1 MNAGI
6 RYKVSRAYYTRID
19 IEAMII
25 SITIMEQALD
35 SVSMIRDNEVGLF
48 QCFPKLKVG
57 LFQCFLK
64 LNIHYWTLIVSS
76 IKASFTTSLYDSSYS
91 HNYTY

>member
-35 SVSMIRDNEVGLF
+35 SVSMIRDNEYLI
-48 QCFPKLKVG
+48 
-57 LFQCFLK
+57 
-64 LNIHYWTLIVSS
+64 NSIHYG
-76 IKASFTTSLYDSSYS
+76 
-91 HNYTY
+91 